1 MKQLIL
7 IPLLLFTIT
16 GCGPSNNNNI
26 KNACLEMG
34 QTSVGFTGPSKR
46 MDIMKSYGMTLETAS
61 TYNEIVGMYSG
72 LLNEAKKWN
81 FKNSEAC
88 LKKAFSC
95 QEMLGA
101 VINVDMEYVEE
112 FALEIQKCPGKM

>member
-1 MKQLIL
+1 
-7 IPLLLFTIT
+7 
-16 GCGPSNNNNI
+16 
-26 KNACLEMG
+26 MG

>member
-7 IPLLLFTIT
+7 IPVLLFTIT

-46 MDIMKSYGMTLETAS
+46 MDIMKSYGMTLETAA
-61 TYNEIVGMYSG
+61 TYNEIIAMYSG
-72 LLNEAKKWN
+72 LMNSATKYN

-88 LKKAFSC
+88 LIQAFSC
-95 QEMLGA
+95 EEMLGA